1 MAQVTEM
8 PYITFRTIG
17 GLMTP
22 ELKAKLIAKISEA
35 SADVIVEDS
44 GADREK
50 VLANTWCIIEE
61 IPFENWGLSGLP
73 GSLGRTKELIDAKR
87 GPFKDI

>member
-1 MAQVTEM
+1 M
-8 PYITFRTIG
+8 PYVVFRTVK

-35 SADVIVEDS
+35 VADVLVEDS

-50 VLANTWCIIEE
+50 LLASTWCIIEE
-61 IPFENWGLSGLP
+61 IPFENWGLSGVPLT
-73 GSLGRTKELIDAKR
+73 LGRTKEIIDAQR
-87 GPFKDI
+87 GPFKDP

>member
-1 MAQVTEM
+1 M
-8 PYITFRTIG
+8 PYITFRTIK

-35 SADVIVEDS
+35 VADVLVEDS

-50 VLANTWCIIEE
+50 ILDNTWCIIEE
-61 IPFENWGLSGLP
+61 IPFENWGLSALP
-73 GSLGRTKELIDAKR
+73 LTIKRTKERLDAKK
-87 GPFKDI
+87 GPFKDV

>member
-1 MAQVTEM
+1 VTGL
-8 PYITFRTIG
+8 PYITFRTIE
-17 GLMTP
+17 GLLTP
-22 ELKAKLIAKISEA
+22 ELKAELIARISNA

-73 GSLGRTKELIDAKR
+73 GTLERTKKLIDAKK
-87 GPFKDI
+87 GPFKDV

>member
-1 MAQVTEM
+1 M
-8 PYITFRTIG
+8 PYIIFRTIA
-17 GLMTP
+17 GLLTP
-22 ELKAKLIAKISEA
+22 ELKAELIARISNA

-61 IPFENWGLSGLP
+61 IPFENWGISAAPLTI
-73 GSLGRTKELIDAKR
+73 GRTKKLIDAKK
-87 GPFKDI
+87 GPFKDV